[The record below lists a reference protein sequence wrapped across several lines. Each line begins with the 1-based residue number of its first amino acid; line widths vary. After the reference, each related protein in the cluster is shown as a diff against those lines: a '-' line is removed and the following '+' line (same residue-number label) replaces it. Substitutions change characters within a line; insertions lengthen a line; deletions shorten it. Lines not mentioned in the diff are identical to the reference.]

1 MPRMTKEQLEQLR
14 LEQERQ
20 TWVEF
25 VKNYPYRFASVLY
38 QTMRRN
44 EFQVQSL
51 GSGQYEISFN
61 YITVTLPVVL
71 GEEHNQE
78 TIWHLEQV
86 EQELEL
92 IKLREE
98 EQERQAQARRAA
110 LAKLSDEE
118 RRLLGL

>member
-51 GSGQYEISFN
+51 DSTRYEISFN
-61 YITVTLPVVL
+61 YTTVTLPVVL
-71 GEEHNQE
+71 DEEYNQ
-78 TIWHLEQV
+78 TLVWHLEQV

-98 EQERQAQARRAA
+98 EQERQVQVRRAA